1 MAEAVYLLCAIA
13 SALCAALL
21 LRSYKHN
28 PNRLTLW
35 TGVSFVAFAINNVL
49 LMVDLA
55 VLPQQIDLSLLRNL
69 TALVAVGLLLY
80 GLITET
86 V

>member
-1 MAEAVYLLCAIA
+1 MDKAVYLLCAIT

-21 LRSYKHN
+21 LRSYSRN
-28 PNRLTLW
+28 PNRLTMW
-35 TGVSFVAFAINNVL
+35 TAASFVAFAVNNLL
-49 LMVDLA
+49 LMIDLT
-55 VLPQQIDLSLLRNL
+55 VLPQFDLSLLRNL
-69 TALVAVGLLLY
+69 TSLIAVGLLLY